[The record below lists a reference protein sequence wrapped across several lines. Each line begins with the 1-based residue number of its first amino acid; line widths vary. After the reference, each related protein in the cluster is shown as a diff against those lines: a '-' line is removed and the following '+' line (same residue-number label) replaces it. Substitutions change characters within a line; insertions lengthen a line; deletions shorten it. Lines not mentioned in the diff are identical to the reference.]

1 MGILKYA
8 IYIYAIKVHIFMEL
22 KFINCVHNI
31 QKKKWK
37 KYSKLYSLFERVESS
52 NICKIL

>member
-31 QKKKWK
+31 QKK
-37 KYSKLYSLFERVESS
+37 EVEEVQQALQLVRESGVQQH
-52 NICKIL
+52 L

>member
-22 KFINCVHNI
+22 KFIICFHNI